1 MMPAEGQSPVG
12 REVKVTVD
20 RPMGSRHPEHPDLV
34 YEVNY
39 GYVEGILAADGEW
52 QDADIL
58 GVIEPVNNFRGK
70 VVAVIHRKDDV
81 ENKWVVALVGTRFN
95 EQEIRDQTN
104 FQEKYYDTWIEL
116 KLSSDSP
123 NS

>member
-1 MMPAEGQSPVG
+1 MMLLEAQSPVG
-12 REVKVTVD
+12 REIKVTVD

-34 YEVNY
+34 YGVNY

-52 QDADIL
+52 QDAYIL
-58 GVIEPVNNFRGK
+58 GVIEPVNSFIGQ
-70 VVAVIHRKDDV
+70 VIAVIHRKDDV

-95 EQEIRDQTN
+95 EQEIREQTD

-116 KLSSDSP
+116 
-123 NS
+123 